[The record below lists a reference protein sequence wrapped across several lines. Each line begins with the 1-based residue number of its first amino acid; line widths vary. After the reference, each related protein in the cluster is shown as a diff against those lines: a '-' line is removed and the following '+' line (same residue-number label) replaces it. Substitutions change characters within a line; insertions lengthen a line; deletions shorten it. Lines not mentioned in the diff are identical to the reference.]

1 MGASL
6 TITPITVGVGD
17 WESLEQLGKS
27 LAAVIRRIAP
37 ETLMVASSDMNHY
50 ESDTVTRIKDARAI
64 DRLLKRDALG
74 LWETVRRERIS
85 MCGFGPSCA
94 VITAAN
100 ALGASSAELIRY
112 ATSAETS
119 GDYNRV
125 VGYADRKS
133 TRLNS
138 SH

>member
-1 MGASL
+1 MCSSDL
-6 TITPITVGVGD
+6 
-17 WESLEQLGKS
+17 
-27 LAAVIRRIAP
+27 
-37 ETLMVASSDMNHY
+37 LMVASSDMNHY

-125 VGYADRKS
+125 VGYAGVAIA
-133 TRLNS
+133 
-138 SH
+138 